1 MNKLV
6 QFIKLFHRAYK
17 YQKSDVGEIA
27 YIKASIKKGDTVFD
41 IGAHKAGYLYFIK
54 KQVGPT
60 GKVFAFEPQSNLFN
74 YLTKLKALFNW
85 GNVTLEHLAL
95 SNTSGQAQL
104 YLPTEEDGKAS
115 SPGATIAVDKGDTN
129 FTSLEKVTTSTLD
142 TYCGVHNCKPNFLKI
157 DVEGNE
163 LNIFKGGVETLT
175 KYKPKIIVEIE
186 SRHIGKEKVLDTI
199 QFLES
204 IGYEG
209 KFVKGSAYLPVSN
222 FDFAIHQNREDKKNY
237 CNNFI
242 FE

>member
-1 MNKLV
+1 MNKLI

-27 YIKASIKKGDTVFD
+27 YVKASIKKGDTVFD

-54 KQVGPT
+54 KQAGPS
-60 GKVFAFEPQSNLFN
+60 GKVYAFEPQSNLFN
-74 YLTKLKALFNW
+74 YITKLKALFNW
-85 GNVTLEHLAL
+85 DNVTLEHLAL
-95 SNTSGQAQL
+95 SNTAGEAQL
-104 YLPTEEDGKAS
+104 YLPTEEAGKTS
-115 SPGATIAVDKGDTN
+115 SPGATIAATKDDTN

-163 LNIFKGGVETLT
+163 LNIFKGGIETLS

-186 SRHIGKEKVLDTI
+186 SRHIGKEKVMETI

-204 IGYEG
+204 IGYKG
-209 KFVKGSAYLPVSN
+209 QFVKGAEYLPVSA
-222 FDFAIHQNREDKKNY
+222 FDFNVHQNREDKINY